1 MKRICKSIVAILI
14 ALVPATNA
22 TAAKKAAKD
31 ADVEAAKSLAE
42 RVLPNRCNSFE
53 FRKLKSG
60 KKPKDSFALWSE
72 NGRIIVAGNNA
83 NSMAMG
89 LNHYIKK
96 YCLTTISWYAAKQ
109 VTLPDSLPAVPEKE
123 TVEARTGIR
132 FFLNYCTYGYT
143 MPFWQWRDWERFID
157 WMALNGV
164 NMPLAIT
171 GQEAVWY
178 NVWRSLGMT
187 DEQVRSYFVG
197 PSYLPWHRMANID
210 RWNGPL
216 PKSWLDGQVELQKR
230 ILQRERELNM
240 RPVLP
245 AFAGHVPAELKS
257 IFPDANIKYLGS
269 WGGFDD
275 KYRCHFL
282 DPSEPLFAKIQKLFL
297 EEQTRLFGTDHIYG
311 VDPFNEVDP
320 PSWEPEYLKRVAANM
335 YSTLTAVDKDAVWMQ
350 MTWMFYYDR
359 KKWTAPRLKAL
370 LDGVP
375 QNRLLLLDYY
385 CDYVELWEKTER
397 FHGQPYIWCYL
408 GNFGGNTAMR
418 ANTKK
423 SLARIEK
430 ALAKGGKNLW
440 GIGST
445 LEGLDIQQ
453 SPFEEILSA
462 AWNFPSKD
470 SIETAHSIADRHY
483 GAPCAEVRKA
493 WEILYND
500 IYVTHSHSSGTQQS
514 YRGKFGEKDNWHY
527 RTEYDTK
534 RLEEAWTW
542 LLKAPE
548 ANTDA
553 FIIDLV
559 VVGRQVLGN
568 RFHEDKLAFDI
579 AVKERDT
586 KMMRHYATEMME
598 LIRDID
604 ALCACH
610 SHSRL
615 DTWLATARALGK
627 TEAESDYYELNAR
640 NLITTWGGK
649 GQLNDYANRSWAGLN
664 TGYYDRRWQL
674 YFKEAFVAVEQGRDF
689 DQQEYDSKA
698 GEFEHEWVARLSTAP
713 HCPNTNT
720 SAMQCTNRDYTNAHT
735 DILTLS
741 RLIQAK
747 YFYK

>member
-1 MKRICKSIVAILI
+1 MKKTFLSIVAMIM
-14 ALVPATNA
+14 ASSLVSAI
-22 TAAKKAAKD
+22 AAKPQVPD
-31 ADVEAAKSLAE
+31 ADVSAAKALAE
-42 RVLPNRCNSFE
+42 RIIPDRSASFE

-60 KKPKDSFALWSE
+60 KNAADCFSLCSE
-72 NGRIIVAGNNA
+72 NGKIVIAGNNA

-96 YCLTTISWYAAKQ
+96 YCLTTISWYAGKT
-109 VTLPDSLPAVPEKE
+109 VTLPDSLPVVPVKE
-123 TVEARTGIR
+123 TIEARTGIR

-216 PKSWLDGQVELQKR
+216 PKSWLDGQVELQKL

-245 AFAGHVPAELKS
+245 GFAGHVPAELKD

-282 DPSEPLFAKIQKLFL
+282 DPSEPLFAKIQQLFL

-320 PSWEPEYLKRVAANM
+320 PSWEPDYLKRVAAQM
-335 YSTLTAVDKDAVWMQ
+335 YGTLTAVDKKAVWLQ
-350 MTWMFYYDR
+350 MTWMFYYDSQ
-359 KKWTAPRLKAL
+359 KWTAPRLEAFL
-370 LDGVP
+370 SGVP
-375 QNRLLLLDYY
+375 KGRMLLLDYY
-385 CDYVELWEKTER
+385 CDYMELWPTTNC

-418 ANTKK
+418 ANTKE
-423 SLARIEK
+423 SLARLENTF
-430 ALAKGGKNLW
+430 ANGGKNLA
-440 GIGST
+440 GVGST

-453 SPFEEILSA
+453 APFEEILSA
-462 AWNFPSKD
+462 AWNFPTKD
-470 SIETAHSIADRHY
+470 SIEIAHSIADRHY
-483 GAPCAEVRKA
+483 GAPCQAVQKA

-500 IYVTHSHSSGTQQS
+500 VYITHSHSAGTLQS
-514 YRGKFGEKDNWHY
+514 YRGRFGETDSWYYHLD
-527 RTEYDTK
+527 YDPR
-534 RLEEAWTW
+534 RLEEAWSW
-542 LLKAPE
+542 LIKVPE
-548 ANTDA
+548 APTDA
-553 FIIDLV
+553 FTIDLV

-568 RFHEDKLAFDI
+568 RFLTDRIAFDE
-579 AVKERDT
+579 AVKNRDFAS
-586 KMMRHYATEMME
+586 MRRYATEMKE

-604 ALCACH
+604 AICACH

-615 DTWLATARALGK
+615 DTWLATARNLGSTK
-627 TEAESDYYELNAR
+627 AESNYYEHDAR
-640 NLITTWGGK
+640 NIITTWGGK
-649 GQLNDYANRSWAGLN
+649 GQLNDYASRSWAGLN
-664 TGYYDRRWQL
+664 VGYYDRRWQL
-674 YFKEAFVAVEQGRDF
+674 YFDEAFIAVEQGRDF
-689 DQQEYDSKA
+689 DQQEYDSA
-698 GEFEHEWVARLSTAP
+698 VGEIEKQFVARLTDSK
-713 HCPNTNT
+713 C
-720 SAMQCTNRDYTNAHT
+720 CTNAASCSNSSKNV
-735 DILTLS
+735 DILNLS
-741 RLIQAK
+741 RLIYAK
-747 YFYK
+747 YFPCK

>member
-1 MKRICKSIVAILI
+1 MIMASSFVATI
-14 ALVPATNA
+14 AAKPQVPDADI
-22 TAAKKAAKD
+22 TAAKA
-31 ADVEAAKSLAE
+31 LAE
-42 RVLPNRCNSFE
+42 RIIPDRSTAFE

-60 KKPKDSFALWSE
+60 KKAADCFSLSSE
-72 NGRIIVAGNNA
+72 NGKIIVAGNNA

-96 YCLTTISWYAAKQ
+96 YCLTTISWYAGKT
-109 VTLPDSLPAVPEKE
+109 VTLPDTLPIVPSKE
-123 TVEARTGIR
+123 TIEARTDTR

-216 PKSWLDGQVELQKR
+216 PKSWLDGQVELQKL

-245 AFAGHVPAELKS
+245 GFAGHVPAELKD

-297 EEQTRLFGTDHIYG
+297 EEQTRLFGTNHIYG

-320 PSWEPEYLKRVAANM
+320 PSWEPDYLKRVAAQM
-335 YSTLTAVDKDAVWMQ
+335 YGTLTAVDKKAVWLQ
-350 MTWMFYYDR
+350 MTWMFYYDS
-359 KKWTAPRLKAL
+359 KKWTAPRLEAFL
-370 LDGVP
+370 SGVP
-375 QNRLLLLDYY
+375 KGRMLLLDYY
-385 CDYVELWEKTER
+385 CDYMELWPTTNC

-418 ANTKK
+418 ANTKE
-423 SLARIEK
+423 SLARLENTF
-430 ALAKGGKNLW
+430 ANGGKNLA
-440 GIGST
+440 GVGST

-453 SPFEEILSA
+453 APFEEILSA
-462 AWNFPSKD
+462 AWNFPAKD
-470 SIETAHSIADRHY
+470 SIEIAHSIADRHY
-483 GAPCAEVRKA
+483 GALCPAARKA

-500 IYVTHSHSSGTQQS
+500 VYITHSHSAGTLQCF
-514 YRGKFGEKDNWHY
+514 RGRFGETDSWYYHLDYNPRH
-527 RTEYDTK
+527 
-534 RLEEAWTW
+534 LEEAWSW
-542 LLKAPE
+542 LIKAPE
-548 ANTDA
+548 ATTDA

-568 RFHEDKLAFDI
+568 RFLTDRIAFDE
-579 AVKERDT
+579 AVKNRDLAS
-586 KMMRHYATEMME
+586 MRRYATEMKE

-604 ALCACH
+604 AICACH

-615 DTWLATARALGK
+615 DTWLATARNLGSTK
-627 TEAESDYYELNAR
+627 AESDYYEHDAR
-640 NLITTWGGK
+640 NIITTWGGK
-649 GQLNDYANRSWAGLN
+649 GQLNDYASRSWAGLN
-664 TGYYDRRWQL
+664 VGYYDHRWQL
-674 YFKEAFVAVEQGRDF
+674 YFDEAFIAVEQGRDF
-689 DQQEYDSKA
+689 DQKEYDSA
-698 GEFEHEWVARLSTAP
+698 VGEIEKEFVARLTDRKCCSNAASCGNSP
-713 HCPNTNT
+713 H
-720 SAMQCTNRDYTNAHT
+720 DI

-741 RLIQAK
+741 RLLYAK
-747 YFYK
+747 YFPSK

>member
-1 MKRICKSIVAILI
+1 MKKKLLSIVAMIMASSFVATI
-14 ALVPATNA
+14 AAKPQAPDA
-22 TAAKKAAKD
+22 DITAAKA
-31 ADVEAAKSLAE
+31 LAE
-42 RVLPNRCNSFE
+42 RIIPDRSTAFE

-60 KKPKDSFALWSE
+60 KKAEDCFSLSSE
-72 NGRIIVAGNNA
+72 NGKIIVAGNNA

-96 YCLTTISWYAAKQ
+96 YCLTTISWYAGKT
-109 VTLPDSLPAVPEKE
+109 VTLPDTLPIVPSKE
-123 TVEARTGIR
+123 TIEARTGTR

-178 NVWRSLGMT
+178 NVWRALGMT

-216 PKSWLDGQVELQKR
+216 PKSWLDGQVELQKL

-245 AFAGHVPAELKS
+245 GFAGHVPAELKD

-320 PSWEPEYLKRVAANM
+320 PSWEPDYLKRVAAQM
-335 YSTLTAVDKDAVWMQ
+335 YGTLTAVDKKAVWLQ
-350 MTWMFYYDR
+350 MTWMFYYDS
-359 KKWTAPRLKAL
+359 KKWTAPRLEAFL
-370 LDGVP
+370 SGVP
-375 QNRLLLLDYY
+375 KGRMLLLDYY
-385 CDYVELWEKTER
+385 CDYMELWPTTNC

-418 ANTKK
+418 ANTKE
-423 SLARIEK
+423 SLARLENTF
-430 ALAKGGKNLW
+430 ANGGKNLA
-440 GIGST
+440 GVGST

-453 SPFEEILSA
+453 APFEEILSA
-462 AWNFPSKD
+462 AWNFPAKD
-470 SIETAHSIADRHY
+470 SIEIAHSIADRHY
-483 GAPCAEVRKA
+483 GALCPAARKA

-500 IYVTHSHSSGTQQS
+500 VYITHSHSAGTLQCF
-514 YRGKFGEKDNWHY
+514 RGRFGETDSWYYHLD
-527 RTEYDTK
+527 YDPR
-534 RLEEAWTW
+534 RLEEAWSW
-542 LLKAPE
+542 LIKAPE
-548 ANTDA
+548 ATTDA

-568 RFHEDKLAFDI
+568 RFLTDRIAFDE
-579 AVKERDT
+579 AVKNRDLAS
-586 KMMRHYATEMME
+586 MRRYATEMKE

-604 ALCACH
+604 AICACH

-615 DTWLATARALGK
+615 DTWLATARNLGSTK
-627 TEAESDYYELNAR
+627 AESDYYEHDAR
-640 NLITTWGGK
+640 NIITTWGGK
-649 GQLNDYANRSWAGLN
+649 GQLNDYASRSWAGLN
-664 TGYYDRRWQL
+664 VGYYDRRWQL
-674 YFKEAFVAVEQGRDF
+674 YFDEAFIAVEQGRDF
-689 DQQEYDSKA
+689 DQKEYDSA
-698 GEFEHEWVARLSTAP
+698 VGEIEKEFVARLTDRKCCSNAASCGNSP
-713 HCPNTNT
+713 H
-720 SAMQCTNRDYTNAHT
+720 DI

-741 RLIQAK
+741 RLLYAK
-747 YFYK
+747 YFPSK

>member
-1 MKRICKSIVAILI
+1 MASSLVA
-14 ALVPATNA
+14 TF
-22 TAAKKAAKD
+22 AAKPQVPDADIIAAK
-31 ADVEAAKSLAE
+31 ALAE
-42 RVLPNRCNSFE
+42 RIIPDRSTSFE

-60 KKPKDSFALWSE
+60 KKAADCFSLSSE
-72 NGRIIVAGNNA
+72 NGKIIVAGNNA

-96 YCLTTISWYAAKQ
+96 YCLTTISWYAGKT
-109 VTLPDSLPAVPEKE
+109 VTLPDTLPIVPSKE
-123 TVEARTGIR
+123 TIEARTGTR

-178 NVWRSLGMT
+178 NVWRALGMT

-216 PKSWLDGQVELQKR
+216 PKSWLDGQVELQKL

-245 AFAGHVPAELKS
+245 GFAGHVPAELKD

-320 PSWEPEYLKRVAANM
+320 PSWEPDYLKRVAAQM
-335 YSTLTAVDKDAVWMQ
+335 YGTLTAVDKKAVWLQ
-350 MTWMFYYDR
+350 MTWMFYYDS
-359 KKWTAPRLKAL
+359 KKWTAPRLEAFL
-370 LDGVP
+370 SGVP
-375 QNRLLLLDYY
+375 KGRMLLLDYY
-385 CDYVELWEKTER
+385 CDYMELWPTTNC

-418 ANTKK
+418 ANTKE
-423 SLARIEK
+423 SLARLENTF
-430 ALAKGGKNLW
+430 ANGGKNLA
-440 GIGST
+440 GVGST

-453 SPFEEILSA
+453 APFEEILSA
-462 AWNFPSKD
+462 AWNFTAKD
-470 SIETAHSIADRHY
+470 YIEIAQSIADRHY
-483 GAPCAEVRKA
+483 GAPCQAARKA

-500 IYVTHSHSSGTQQS
+500 VYITHSHSAGTLQCF
-514 YRGKFGEKDNWHY
+514 RGRFGETDSWYYHLDYNPRH
-527 RTEYDTK
+527 
-534 RLEEAWTW
+534 LEEAWSW
-542 LLKAPE
+542 LIKAPE
-548 ANTDA
+548 ATTDA

-568 RFHEDKLAFDI
+568 RFLTDRIAFDES
-579 AVKERDT
+579 VKNRDLAS
-586 KMMRHYATEMME
+586 MRRYATEMKE

-604 ALCACH
+604 AICACH

-615 DTWLATARALGK
+615 DTWLATARNLGSTK
-627 TEAESDYYELNAR
+627 AESDYYEHDAR
-640 NLITTWGGK
+640 NIITTWGGK
-649 GQLNDYANRSWAGLN
+649 GQLNDYASRSWAGLN
-664 TGYYDRRWQL
+664 VGYYDRRWQL
-674 YFKEAFVAVEQGRDF
+674 YFDEAFIAVEQDRDF
-689 DQQEYDSKA
+689 DQKEYDSA
-698 GEFEHEWVARLSTAP
+698 VGEIEKEFVARLTDRKCCSNAASCGNSP
-713 HCPNTNT
+713 H
-720 SAMQCTNRDYTNAHT
+720 DI

-741 RLIQAK
+741 RLLYAK
-747 YFYK
+747 YFPSK

>member
-1 MKRICKSIVAILI
+1 MKKTFLSIVAMIM
-14 ALVPATNA
+14 ASSLVATF
-22 TAAKKAAKD
+22 AAKPQVPDADIIAAK
-31 ADVEAAKSLAE
+31 ALAE
-42 RVLPNRCNSFE
+42 RIIPDRSTAFE

-60 KKPKDSFALWSE
+60 KKAADCFSLSSE
-72 NGRIIVAGNNA
+72 NGKIIVAGNNA

-96 YCLTTISWYAAKQ
+96 YCLTTISWYAGKT
-109 VTLPDSLPAVPEKE
+109 VTLPDTLPIVPSKE
-123 TVEARTGIR
+123 TIEARTGTR

-178 NVWRSLGMT
+178 NVWRALGMT

-216 PKSWLDGQVELQKR
+216 PKSWLDGQVELQKL

-245 AFAGHVPAELKS
+245 GFAGHVPAELKD
-257 IFPDANIKYLGS
+257 IFPNANIKYLGS

-335 YSTLTAVDKDAVWMQ
+335 YGTLTAVDKDAVWMQ

-359 KKWTAPRLKAL
+359 KKWTAPRLEAFL
-370 LDGVP
+370 SGVP
-375 QNRLLLLDYY
+375 KGRMLLLDYY
-385 CDYVELWEKTER
+385 CDYMELWPTTNC

-418 ANTKK
+418 ANTKE
-423 SLARIEK
+423 SLARLENTF
-430 ALAKGGKNLW
+430 ANGGKNLA
-440 GIGST
+440 GVGST

-453 SPFEEILSA
+453 APFEEILSA
-462 AWNFPSKD
+462 AWNFPAKD
-470 SIETAHSIADRHY
+470 SIEIAHSIADRHY
-483 GAPCAEVRKA
+483 GALCPAARKA

-500 IYVTHSHSSGTQQS
+500 VYITHSHSAGTLQCF
-514 YRGKFGEKDNWHY
+514 RGRFGETDSWYYHLDYNPRH
-527 RTEYDTK
+527 
-534 RLEEAWTW
+534 LEEAWSW
-542 LLKAPE
+542 LIKAPE
-548 ANTDA
+548 ATTDA

-568 RFHEDKLAFDI
+568 RFLTDRIAFDE
-579 AVKERDT
+579 AVKNRDLAS
-586 KMMRHYATEMME
+586 MRRYATEMKE

-604 ALCACH
+604 AICACH

-615 DTWLATARALGK
+615 DTWLATARNLGSTK
-627 TEAESDYYELNAR
+627 AESDYYEHDAR
-640 NLITTWGGK
+640 NIITTWGGK
-649 GQLNDYANRSWAGLN
+649 GQLNDYASRSWAGLN
-664 TGYYDRRWQL
+664 VGYYDRRWQL
-674 YFKEAFVAVEQGRDF
+674 YFDEAFIAVEQGRDF
-689 DQQEYDSKA
+689 DQKEYDSA
-698 GEFEHEWVARLSTAP
+698 VGEIEKEFVARLTDRKCCSNAASCGNSP
-713 HCPNTNT
+713 H
-720 SAMQCTNRDYTNAHT
+720 DI

-741 RLIQAK
+741 RLLYAK
-747 YFYK
+747 YFPSK

>member
-1 MKRICKSIVAILI
+1 MIMASSFVATI
-14 ALVPATNA
+14 AAKPQAPDA
-22 TAAKKAAKD
+22 DITAAKA
-31 ADVEAAKSLAE
+31 LAE
-42 RVLPNRCNSFE
+42 RIIPDRSTAFE

-60 KKPKDSFALWSE
+60 KKAADCFSLSSE
-72 NGRIIVAGNNA
+72 NGKIIVAGNNA

-96 YCLTTISWYAAKQ
+96 YCLTTISWYAGKT
-109 VTLPDSLPAVPEKE
+109 VTLPDTLPIVPSKE
-123 TVEARTGIR
+123 TIEARTDTR

-216 PKSWLDGQVELQKR
+216 PKSWLDGQVELQKL

-245 AFAGHVPAELKS
+245 GFAGHVPAELKD

-297 EEQTRLFGTDHIYG
+297 EEQTRLFGTNHIYG

-320 PSWEPEYLKRVAANM
+320 PSWEPDYLKRVAAQM
-335 YSTLTAVDKDAVWMQ
+335 YGTLTAVDKKAVWLQ
-350 MTWMFYYDR
+350 MTWMFYYDS
-359 KKWTAPRLKAL
+359 KKWTAPRLEAFL
-370 LDGVP
+370 SGVP
-375 QNRLLLLDYY
+375 KGRMLLLDYY
-385 CDYVELWEKTER
+385 CDYMELWPTTNC

-418 ANTKK
+418 ANTKE
-423 SLARIEK
+423 SLARLENTF
-430 ALAKGGKNLW
+430 ANGGKNLA
-440 GIGST
+440 GVGST

-453 SPFEEILSA
+453 APFEEILSA
-462 AWNFPSKD
+462 AWNFPAKD
-470 SIETAHSIADRHY
+470 SIEIAHSIADRHY
-483 GAPCAEVRKA
+483 GALCPAVRKA

-500 IYVTHSHSSGTQQS
+500 VYITHSHSAGTLQCF
-514 YRGKFGEKDNWHY
+514 RGRFGETDSWYYHLDYNPRH
-527 RTEYDTK
+527 
-534 RLEEAWTW
+534 LEEAWSW
-542 LLKAPE
+542 LIKAPE
-548 ANTDA
+548 ATTDA

-568 RFHEDKLAFDI
+568 RFLTDRIAFDE
-579 AVKERDT
+579 AVKNRDLAS
-586 KMMRHYATEMME
+586 MRRYATEMKE

-604 ALCACH
+604 AICACH

-615 DTWLATARALGK
+615 DTWLATARNLGSTK
-627 TEAESDYYELNAR
+627 AESDYYEHDAR
-640 NLITTWGGK
+640 NIITTWGGK
-649 GQLNDYANRSWAGLN
+649 GQLNDYASRSWAGLN
-664 TGYYDRRWQL
+664 VGYYDRRWQL
-674 YFKEAFVAVEQGRDF
+674 YFDEAFIAVEQGRDF
-689 DQQEYDSKA
+689 DQKEYDSA
-698 GEFEHEWVARLSTAP
+698 VGEIEKEFVARLTDRKCCSNAASCGNPP
-713 HCPNTNT
+713 H
-720 SAMQCTNRDYTNAHT
+720 DI

-741 RLIQAK
+741 RLLYAK
-747 YFYK
+747 YFPSK

>member
-1 MKRICKSIVAILI
+1 MKKTFLSIVAMIM
-14 ALVPATNA
+14 ASSLVATF
-22 TAAKKAAKD
+22 AAKPQVPDADIIAAK
-31 ADVEAAKSLAE
+31 ALAE
-42 RVLPNRCNSFE
+42 RIIPDRSTSFE

-60 KKPKDSFALWSE
+60 KKAADCFSLSSE
-72 NGRIIVAGNNA
+72 NGKIIVAGNNA

-96 YCLTTISWYAAKQ
+96 YCLTTISWYAGKT
-109 VTLPDSLPAVPEKE
+109 VTLPDTLPIVPSKE
-123 TVEARTGIR
+123 TIEARTGTR

-178 NVWRSLGMT
+178 NVWRALGMT

-216 PKSWLDGQVELQKR
+216 PKSWLDGQVELQKL

-245 AFAGHVPAELKS
+245 GFAGHVPAELKD

-320 PSWEPEYLKRVAANM
+320 PSWEPDYLKRVAAQM
-335 YSTLTAVDKDAVWMQ
+335 YGTLTAVDKKAVWLQ
-350 MTWMFYYDR
+350 MTWMFYYDS
-359 KKWTAPRLKAL
+359 KKWTAQRLEAFL
-370 LDGVP
+370 SGVP
-375 QNRLLLLDYY
+375 KGRMLLLDYY
-385 CDYVELWEKTER
+385 CDYMELWPTTNC

-418 ANTKK
+418 ANTKE
-423 SLARIEK
+423 SLARLENTF
-430 ALAKGGKNLW
+430 ANGGKNLA
-440 GIGST
+440 GVGST

-453 SPFEEILSA
+453 APFEEILSA
-462 AWNFPSKD
+462 AWNFTAKD
-470 SIETAHSIADRHY
+470 YIEIAHSIADRHY
-483 GAPCAEVRKA
+483 GAPCQAARKA

-500 IYVTHSHSSGTQQS
+500 VYITHSHSAGTLQCF
-514 YRGKFGEKDNWHY
+514 RGRFGETDSWYYHLDYNPRH
-527 RTEYDTK
+527 
-534 RLEEAWTW
+534 LEEAWSW
-542 LLKAPE
+542 LIKAPE
-548 ANTDA
+548 ATTDA

-568 RFHEDKLAFDI
+568 RFLTNRIAFDE
-579 AVKERDT
+579 AVKNRDLAS
-586 KMMRHYATEMME
+586 MRRYATEMKE

-604 ALCACH
+604 AICACH

-615 DTWLATARALGK
+615 DTWLATARNLGSTK
-627 TEAESDYYELNAR
+627 AESDYYEHDAR
-640 NLITTWGGK
+640 NIITTWGGK
-649 GQLNDYANRSWAGLN
+649 GQLNDYASRSWAGLN
-664 TGYYDRRWQL
+664 VGYYDRRWQL
-674 YFKEAFVAVEQGRDF
+674 YFDEAFIAVEQGRDF
-689 DQQEYDSKA
+689 DQKEYDSA
-698 GEFEHEWVARLSTAP
+698 VGEIEKEFVARLTDRKCCSNAASCGNSP
-713 HCPNTNT
+713 H
-720 SAMQCTNRDYTNAHT
+720 DI

-741 RLIQAK
+741 RLLYAK
-747 YFYK
+747 YFPSK

>member
-1 MKRICKSIVAILI
+1 MKKTFLSIVAMIM
-14 ALVPATNA
+14 ASSLVATF
-22 TAAKKAAKD
+22 AAKPQVPDADIIAAK
-31 ADVEAAKSLAE
+31 ALAE
-42 RVLPNRCNSFE
+42 RIIPDRSTSFE

-60 KKPKDSFALWSE
+60 KKAADCFSLSSE
-72 NGRIIVAGNNA
+72 NGKIIVAGNNA

-96 YCLTTISWYAAKQ
+96 YCLTTISWYAGKT
-109 VTLPDSLPAVPEKE
+109 VTLPDTLPIVPSKE
-123 TVEARTGIR
+123 TIEARTGTR

-143 MPFWQWRDWERFID
+143 MPFWQWHDWERFID

-178 NVWRSLGMT
+178 NVWRALGMT

-216 PKSWLDGQVELQKR
+216 PKSWLDGQVELQKL

-245 AFAGHVPAELKS
+245 GFAGHVPAELKD

-320 PSWEPEYLKRVAANM
+320 PSWEPDYLKRVAAQM
-335 YSTLTAVDKDAVWMQ
+335 YGTLTAVDKKAVWLQ
-350 MTWMFYYDR
+350 MTWMFYYDS
-359 KKWTAPRLKAL
+359 KKWTAPRLEAFL
-370 LDGVP
+370 SGVP
-375 QNRLLLLDYY
+375 KGRMLLLDYY
-385 CDYVELWEKTER
+385 CDYMELWPTTNC

-418 ANTKK
+418 ANTKE
-423 SLARIEK
+423 SLARLENTF
-430 ALAKGGKNLW
+430 ANGGKNLA
-440 GIGST
+440 GVGST

-453 SPFEEILSA
+453 APFEEILSA
-462 AWNFPSKD
+462 AWNFPAKD
-470 SIETAHSIADRHY
+470 SIEIAHSIADRHY
-483 GAPCAEVRKA
+483 GALCPAARKA

-500 IYVTHSHSSGTQQS
+500 VYITHSHSAGTLQCF
-514 YRGKFGEKDNWHY
+514 RGRFGETDSWYYHLDYNPRH
-527 RTEYDTK
+527 
-534 RLEEAWTW
+534 LEEAWSW
-542 LLKAPE
+542 LIKAPE
-548 ANTDA
+548 ATTDA

-559 VVGRQVLGN
+559 VDGRQVLGN
-568 RFHEDKLAFDI
+568 RFLTDRIAFDE
-579 AVKERDT
+579 AVKNRDLAS
-586 KMMRHYATEMME
+586 MRRYATEMKE

-604 ALCACH
+604 AICACH

-615 DTWLATARALGK
+615 DTWLATARNLGSTK
-627 TEAESDYYELNAR
+627 AESDYYEHDAR
-640 NLITTWGGK
+640 NIITTWGGK
-649 GQLNDYANRSWAGLN
+649 GQLNDYASRSWAGLN
-664 TGYYDRRWQL
+664 VGYYDRRWQL
-674 YFKEAFVAVEQGRDF
+674 YFDEAFIAVEQGRDF
-689 DQQEYDSKA
+689 DQKEYDSA
-698 GEFEHEWVARLSTAP
+698 VGEIEKEFVARLTDRKCCSNAASCGNSP
-713 HCPNTNT
+713 H
-720 SAMQCTNRDYTNAHT
+720 DI

-741 RLIQAK
+741 RLLYAK
-747 YFYK
+747 YFPSK